1 MISAIPVQYPPPL
14 LPKGRPHQLILLN
27 LICYNMKTLM
37 QNETI
42 DSIKILMQNEIGYI
56 RLLIQIATYFS
67 GHLQIRYML
76 EYYIFREYIS
86 LC

>member
-1 MISAIPVQYPPPL
+1 MISAISVQYPPPIL
-14 LPKGRPHQLILLN
+14 LKGRPHQLILLN

-56 RLLIQIATYFS
+56 RLLIHKYAMNFCL
-67 GHLQIRYML
+67 H
-76 EYYIFREYIS
+76 EYT
-86 LC
+86 